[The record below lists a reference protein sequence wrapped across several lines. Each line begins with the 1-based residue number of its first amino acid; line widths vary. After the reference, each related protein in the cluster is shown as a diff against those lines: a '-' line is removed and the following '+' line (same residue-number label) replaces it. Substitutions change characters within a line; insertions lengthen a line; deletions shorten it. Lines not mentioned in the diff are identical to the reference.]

1 MRAFAAFIALMAA
14 AVIGGALLAYPVYSL
29 AHELGADWPF
39 HRVANRLATLVLLVG
54 LIWLLRRMHLNNRAD
69 LGYGLERR
77 RFIVVA
83 LKSLAIGTLSMLP
96 IIAMLLALD
105 LREARA
111 DLSLAL
117 GAKIAVRG
125 LISGV
130 LVALIEETFFRG
142 ALHTAIKRES
152 GARATIVLTSLV
164 YASVHFLNRVRI
176 PHESVDWSSWFTLI
190 TRTFSAF
197 ADPARIL
204 DSILALLAVG
214 VLLGLVR
221 ERFGHIAAC
230 IGLHAGW
237 VWVIA
242 MARELTVRN
251 PQAPLS
257 FLVGSYDGVIGYLV
271 LAWTLVLI
279 AVYWWLSRG
288 RLPSTA
294 SHQ

>member
-54 LIWLLRRMHLNNRAD
+54 LVWLLRRMHLNNRAD
-69 LGYGLERR
+69 LGYALQRR
-77 RFIVVA
+77 RFIIVA
-83 LKSLAIGTLSMLP
+83 LKSLAIGTVSMLP
-96 IIAMLLALD
+96 IIAMLLAFD
-105 LREARA
+105 LREVKP
-111 DLSLAL
+111 DLTFAM

-125 LISGV
+125 LISGL

-142 ALHTAIKRES
+142 ALHTAVRRES
-152 GARATIVLTSLV
+152 GARAAIVLTSLV

-176 PHESVDWSSWFTLI
+176 PHESVDWGSGFTLV

-197 ADPARIL
+197 ADPARIV
-204 DSILALLAVG
+204 DSFLALFAVG
-214 VLLGLVR
+214 ILLGLVR
-221 ERFGHIAAC
+221 ERFGHIAVC

-242 MARELTVRN
+242 IARELTVRN

-271 LAWTLVLI
+271 LAWTLLLI
-279 AVYWWLSRG
+279 AVYSWLTRG
-288 RLPSTA
+288 RLASTT
-294 SHQ
+294 SRQ